1 MPYES
6 YNIYKSILK
15 TLPKD
20 VFRDVRSEMI
30 KSEITISPNYR
41 VVSIDGINVD
51 VRFIRDDKDSTKAEI
66 LTSPDATINI
76 GSLVVDGGNI
86 WLAID
91 VVSDIASKGI
101 LRLCNNT
108 LTLQTGATETLKGYD
123 SVGRPV
129 YELTPVYTS
138 WNCVATS
145 KIENPYD
152 NLNSQINLPEGKM
165 EVVIP
170 YVNNTAIADNAE
182 FIMWGYNYKII
193 GIDMSRV
200 INDTGI
206 IKLVAQRVV
215 RS

>member
-1 MPYES
+1 MSYES

-15 TLPKD
+15 TSPKD
-20 VFRDVRSEMI
+20 VFREIRSEMI
-30 KSEITISPNYR
+30 KSEIAVAPNYR
-41 VVSIDGINVD
+41 SLSIDGTTAG
-51 VRFIRDDKDSTKAEI
+51 VRFIVNSKDSTKAEI
-66 LTSPDATINI
+66 LTSPDTTIDI
-76 GSLVVDGGNI
+76 GSMVVAGSNI
-86 WLAID
+86 WLTID
-91 VVSDIASKGI
+91 VISDITSKGI
-101 LRLCNNT
+101 LRLCNNV
-108 LTLQTGATETLKGYD
+108 LKLQTGVKEKLIDYD

-129 YELTPVYTS
+129 YEPTPVYTS

-165 EVVIP
+165 EVTIS

-182 FIMWGYNYKII
+182 FTMWGYSYKII
-193 GIDMSRV
+193 GIDMSKV
-200 INDTGI
+200 IDNIGV